1 MNINVTKKKEGV
13 MTPFFLFIR
22 RGLGAKPSKSKAMS
36 HIARRV
42 TVHTNPLWDSSV
54 HTNPLLAI
62 FKRPKMT

>member
-1 MNINVTKKKEGV
+1 

-22 RGLGAKPSKSKAMS
+22 RGLGAKPSKNKAMS

-62 FKRPKMT
+62 FKTPKMT